1 MAGPFTVINKNSF
14 SIDTAAN
21 PNDRT
26 NINDGYLQV
35 QATITQALQEK
46 NPLLS
51 QTTFPAVVLHTSD
64 ASADI
69 PYSDLFVSSLRHVVN
84 PQVKVYFRV
93 PLLHSNLPLP
103 RALEDENLIS
113 EINKLS
119 KLDPEYHE
127 KFLISCHPFFYMD
140 MNDAISLCPK
150 DIIEVKF
157 DDDTWTSARFQKLIA
172 KGPNNTVPLKLTV
185 QNLIVDM
192 FDDAAEAVFLGPEN
206 EISAE
211 AKRVGTAI
219 HGISKG
225 DREPPDNKT
234 PCEFLRFW
242 KDRYAAKALKN
253 TRGLPPSIGEAIKA
267 ASAKYGLD
275 YNMMLT
281 IAKIE
286 TPGFNPNALN
296 EKTSAQGLYQILKK
310 FMPRYGVTSANV
322 FDPLTNA
329 SAAALILRQNIDVAT
344 ARLGRAPEPWEVYV
358 MHNQGPDSFYVEHV
372 TCSLFGFDAGE
383 SELQRVVQLII
394 NNNFIG
400 SYQEGTPKTGK
411 FFVFGRPFSIPMTIP
426 EDKSL
431 KPDLESLS
439 KNL

>member
-206 EISAE
+206 E
-211 AKRVGTAI
+211 
-219 HGISKG
+219 
-225 DREPPDNKT
+225 KT
-234 PCEFLRFW
+234 
-242 KDRYAAKALKN
+242 Y
-253 TRGLPPSIGEAIKA
+253 T
-267 ASAKYGLD
+267 
-275 YNMMLT
+275 
-281 IAKIE
+281 
-286 TPGFNPNALN
+286 
-296 EKTSAQGLYQILKK
+296 
-310 FMPRYGVTSANV
+310 NV
-322 FDPLTNA
+322 
-329 SAAALILRQNIDVAT
+329 IYEI
-344 ARLGRAPEPWEVYV
+344 
-358 MHNQGPDSFYVEHV
+358 
-372 TCSLFGFDAGE
+372 E
-383 SELQRVVQLII
+383 SELEKVDKVIETSGWPATTAAVAIEYKKWKYGAIDEKHPEAYPLLKTYWDSRGVSEWTPSGDAWSAVFVSFILKDSGFPGATSHRSYTRKVIARDTQWTAYSILKNKRNIKVGIGDVLIKPRGDPGNKKDYGKTHGDVVYKIEKHGAGFKAFTAGGNLGGTAKDGTTILLDGEKKLLSAGKYSIILKYGSLIT
-394 NNNFIG
+394 
-400 SYQEGTPKTGK
+400 Q
-411 FFVFGRPFSIPMTIP
+411 
-426 EDKSL
+426 
-431 KPDLESLS
+431 
-439 KNL
+439 